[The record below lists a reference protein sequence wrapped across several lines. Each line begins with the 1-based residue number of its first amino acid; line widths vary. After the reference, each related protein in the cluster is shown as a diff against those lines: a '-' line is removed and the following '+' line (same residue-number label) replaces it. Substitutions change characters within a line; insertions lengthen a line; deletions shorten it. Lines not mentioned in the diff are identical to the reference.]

1 MTMHRNAP
9 TLVTAPT
16 EEPVSLE
23 EAKAH
28 LREDSTDEDGLV
40 SALISAAVG
49 HMDGWSGILGRCMIT
64 QTWAES
70 FDGFPSGYH
79 GNKLRFRLSPNL
91 DLAWI
96 KYRDSANVEQTLSTT
111 VYEGPFVDDVGP
123 YVALRENQVWP
134 STYERYD
141 AVTVQYTVGYG
152 TAAQVPQAIRQ
163 AILLLVGHWYYSREA
178 VVLSKTPTE
187 LPFAVS
193 ALLAPYR
200 RVGF

>member
-1 MTMHRNAP
+1 MRRNAP
-9 TLVTAPT
+9 ALVTAPT
-16 EEPVSLE
+16 EEPVTLE

-28 LREDSTDEDGLV
+28 LRVDESDEDGLIA
-40 SALISAAVG
+40 ALISAAVS
-49 HMDGWSGILGRCMIT
+49 HIDGWSGILGRCMVT
-64 QTWAES
+64 QTWGES

-79 GNKLRFRLSPNL
+79 GNKLRLRLDPNL
-91 DLAWI
+91 SITWI
-96 KYRDSANVEQTLSTT
+96 KYSDSANVEQTLSQT
-111 VYEGPFVDDVGP
+111 VYEGPFVDDIGP

-141 AVTVQYTVGYG
+141 AVTVRYTVGYRA
-152 TAAQVPQAIRQ
+152 AAQVPHAIRQ

-178 VVLSKTPTE
+178 VVLSKAPAE

-200 RVGF
+200 RLGI